1 MDLDAAMN
9 DVRSVLRGEASGS
22 TRLMILIVLALAT
35 WAGVSWARARTEA
48 AVVSLAAQEGRWR
61 TLSMLAAE
69 HEALGPKAAQAG
81 EDVDVSVAFVQ
92 VSERMELGGRVRRT
106 APDGSGLYVEVEK
119 LYAEELVELCRQ
131 LVSRGVRALSAEV
144 RALPSGG
151 ERLLSLSAVIA
162 PASRGGAR

>member
-69 HEALGPKAAQAG
+69 HEALGPKAAQA